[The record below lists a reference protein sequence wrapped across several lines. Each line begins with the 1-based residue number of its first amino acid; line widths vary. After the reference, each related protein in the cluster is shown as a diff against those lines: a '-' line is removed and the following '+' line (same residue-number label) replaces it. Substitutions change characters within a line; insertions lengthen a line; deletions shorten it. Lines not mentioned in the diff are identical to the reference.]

1 MTLKILYEVLMRL
14 QDVSRLQRQLST
26 NEDLPTYN
34 SQKKSVGP
42 PRLARMIAAYKTF
55 CRFEKYRTGEG
66 GCWQVR
72 CRPPFSSAY
81 QKLTQHN
88 EVSISIDK
96 CLKQNSLSS
105 QCIAHQK
112 DIYSSTWRVLSFKI
126 FNLLKTLL
134 FFKICYSLKF
144 LFFKKGVFQ
153 SVQRSLKSH

>member
-1 MTLKILYEVLMRL
+1 
-14 QDVSRLQRQLST
+14 
-26 NEDLPTYN
+26 
-34 SQKKSVGP
+34 
-42 PRLARMIAAYKTF
+42 MIAAYKTF

-126 FNLLKTLL
+126 FNLLKTLF

-144 LFFKKGVFQ
+144 LFFNKRGISKQKAMGIPTQKVMGF
-153 SVQRSLKSH
+153 STPKTTDLVILIYW